1 MSSPRSIEVDVPRAR
16 TLVAVVAAALML
28 VTLLAAPVRAADP
41 EERTPIPQELKQAKK
56 QLRATKE
63 KIRAGNRKLR
73 RLQREMNALAT
84 SIARTEDRL
93 SHARER
99 MRKLRRETA
108 QLEQEA
114 LRLEDELDQRNRE
127 AYMLG
132 SAPVLYVLTA
142 SSAAEAAARLGFLNE
157 MSRRDE
163 ELAFEVAI
171 TTDLIAGVRVQIA
184 RKWQVIEISRLK
196 LVADR
201 KALRKKMA
209 RFRQLVAE
217 LNVRVE
223 QIQLEISL
231 MRPFRL
237 CPMGGPYAI
246 ADNFGAPRHEP
257 DGGFHLHQGNDIM
270 AAKGT
275 PILAPFDGVASV
287 SHSSLGG
294 LGVYVHGEFGYV
306 YNAHLSRLG
315 TLGPV
320 EAGDV
325 VGYVGST
332 GHSSGPHNH
341 FEWHP
346 ENGDAID
353 PYEYLLQVCTVPL

>member
-1 MSSPRSIEVDVPRAR
+1 MSSPRSIEVGVPRAR
-16 TLVAVVAAALML
+16 TLAAVIAAAFLL
-28 VTLLAAPVRAADP
+28 GSLLAAPVRAAAP
-41 EERTPIPQELKQAKK
+41 EEPTPVPEELRQAKK
-56 QLRATKE
+56 ELRATKE
-63 KIRAGNRKLR
+63 KIRAGNHRLR
-73 RLQREMNALAT
+73 RLQEQMNRLAT
-84 SIARTEDRL
+84 SIARTEHRL
-93 SHARER
+93 IRARER
-99 MRKLRRETA
+99 LRELQGETR
-108 QLEQEA
+108 
-114 LRLEDELDQRNRE
+114 RLELEAVRLEGELNERNRE

-163 ELAFEVAI
+163 ELAFEVAV
-171 TTDLIAGVRVQIA
+171 TTDLIAGARVEIA
-184 RKWQVIEISRLK
+184 RKWQVIEIGRLR

-201 KALRKKMA
+201 TALWKKMA

-217 LNVRVE
+217 LNVRAE
-223 QIQLEISL
+223 QIQLEISM
-231 MRPFRL
+231 MRPFGV

-257 DGGFHLHQGNDIM
+257 GGGFHLHQGDDIM
-270 AAKGT
+270 AAMGT

-287 SHSSLGG
+287 SHSALGG

-315 TLGPV
+315 QLGPV
-320 EAGDV
+320 EEGDI

-346 ENGDAID
+346 ENGPAVD
-353 PYEYLLQVCTVPL
+353 PYEFLLLVCSVPV

>member
-1 MSSPRSIEVDVPRAR
+1 MSLRSIEVGVPRGR
-16 TLVAVVAAALML
+16 TLVAAVATGLI
-28 VTLLAAPVRAADP
+28 LASLFAVPVRAADP
-41 EERTPIPQELKQAKK
+41 EERTPVPQELKQAKK

-73 RLQREMNALAT
+73 RLQRELNVLAT
-84 SIARTEDRL
+84 SITRTEDRL
-93 SHARER
+93 SNARER
-99 MRKLRRETA
+99 MRKLQRKAER
-108 QLEQEA
+108 LELEA
-114 LRLEDELDQRNRE
+114 VRLEDELDQRNRE

-163 ELAFEVAI
+163 TLAYEVAI
-171 TTDLIAGVRVQIA
+171 TSEAIAGVRVQIA
-184 RKWQVIEISRLK
+184 RKWQVIEISRLQ

-201 KALRKKMA
+201 KELRKKMA
-209 RFRQLVAE
+209 RSRRLVAK
-217 LNVRVE
+217 LNVRAE
-223 QIQLEISL
+223 QIRLEISL
-231 MRPFRL
+231 LQPFRL

-257 DGGFHLHQGNDIM
+257 GGGFHWHQGDDIM

-287 SHSSLGG
+287 SHSELGG
-294 LGVYVHGEFGYV
+294 LAVYVHGEFGYV

-325 VGYVGST
+325 IGYVGST

-346 ENGDAID
+346 ENGDAVD